1 MQVSLRRTPR
11 YPDARLPMSLFVRYL
26 KAFRDLTKGRFFQIT
41 TLMLALIILSAFS
54 VHYFES
60 RYADANIESLWDSIW
75 WAVVTM
81 GTVGYGDKYPL
92 STGGRIVGFVL
103 IFSGV
108 GLMSLFT
115 ATIASVFVE
124 KKIKEGRGLETV
136 NEHDHIIICGWNSYT
151 EEVISGL
158 TVYGFPKETPLVL
171 INELSI
177 DEIDSL
183 KIKYTKYKLK
193 FLRGNYVHEDVL
205 LRANVA
211 KAAVAL
217 IMADTSGGHS
227 QGNTD
232 ERTTLAVLAI
242 KSLAPQ
248 IKTIAELI
256 NSENKPHLRRA
267 NVDEIIV
274 RGEHMGSLLAR
285 AVNSP
290 GLPGVFAG
298 MLSQGETNKLWRVEI
313 PRTFVGKTFR
323 ELSVFYRE
331 KKQAILIGLLK
342 EKKTVRLAD
351 LLSDNS
357 SMIDNFIREKIK
369 EAKKDFYY
377 ERDET
382 SGIINPED
390 DYVIGSDEFA
400 VVISRGIPQKI

>member
-1 MQVSLRRTPR
+1 
-11 YPDARLPMSLFVRYL
+11 MSPFLKVL
-26 KAFRDLTKGRFFQIT
+26 KALRDLTTVRFFQIT
-41 TLMLALIILSAFS
+41 AATVALIVLSAVG
-54 VHYFES
+54 VHYFEH
-60 RYADANIESLWDSIW
+60 AHGDANIGSLWDGIW
-75 WAVVTM
+75 WAIVTM

-92 STGGRIVGFVL
+92 SPGGRVVGMVL

-124 KKIKEGRGLETV
+124 KKIREGRGLETV
-136 NEHDHIIICGWNSYT
+136 NEKGHIIICGWNNNT

-158 TVYGFPKETPLVL
+158 TVYGSQKETPIVL

-183 KIKYTKYKLK
+183 KLKYSKYKLR

-211 KAAVAL
+211 KASFAL
-217 IMADTSGGHS
+217 IMADTSGRHS
-227 QGNTD
+227 QENTD
-232 ERTTLAVLAI
+232 ERTTLAALAI

-248 IKTIAELI
+248 IKMIAELFHG
-256 NSENKPHLRRA
+256 ENKPHLRRA

-274 RGEHMGSLLAR
+274 RGEHVGSLLAS

-290 GLPGVFAG
+290 GIPGVFSG
-298 MLSQGETNKLWRVEI
+298 MLSLGDANKLRRVEI
-313 PRTFVGKTFR
+313 PRVFVGKTFR

-331 KKQAILIGLLK
+331 KKHAILIGLLK
-342 EKKTVRLAD
+342 EKKAVKLAD
-351 LLSDNS
+351 LLSDNT
-357 SMIDNFIREKIK
+357 SMIDNFIREKIQ

-382 SGIINPED
+382 KGIINPED
-390 DYVIGSDEFA
+390 DYVITGDDFA
-400 VVISRGIPQKI
+400 VVISRGMP